1 MNIGQV
7 FTFLT
12 QQHNLFNMARITL
25 KEHCTQ
31 NGYNL
36 VSKVRINAS
45 GYPYV
50 TLGCRE
56 DGQHTENLYGSLQ
69 YSQNMTEGTFLPIN
83 TLFVVEATNSQGEKR
98 FKLTDREGEMTKE
111 KLVNY
116 QGF

>member
-1 MNIGQV
+1 MS
-7 FTFLT
+7 
-12 QQHNLFNMARITL
+12 RITL
-25 KEHCTQ
+25 KDYCTQ
-31 NGYNL
+31 NGFNL

-69 YSQNMTEGTFLPIN
+69 YSASMVEGAFLPIN
-83 TLFVVEATNSQGEKR
+83 TLFVAEATNAAGEKR
-98 FKLTDREGEMTKE
+98 FKLTDRKGEMTEE

-116 QGF
+116 QEF